1 MRGSRPCFWKRYE
14 ASQLGIVAACMT
26 HTKRSFTVPVAAVT
40 TQPFAPRPVTPKT
53 AVFVVGPM
61 IGSLNGHQIVHSIRA
76 GK

>member
-61 IGSLNGHQIVHSIRA
+61 IGSLKGHQIVHSIRA